1 MNLIYSINQIYHC
14 SYLYGTKYSFL
25 FFHKN
30 QLKIWRVK
38 SFDFYFFFKRIFM
51 CIFVLDNLLVL
62 DKQILIYFNK
72 SNDKLDMFQI

>member
-1 MNLIYSINQIYHC
+1 
-14 SYLYGTKYSFL
+14 
-25 FFHKN
+25 
-30 QLKIWRVK
+30 
-38 SFDFYFFFKRIFM
+38 M